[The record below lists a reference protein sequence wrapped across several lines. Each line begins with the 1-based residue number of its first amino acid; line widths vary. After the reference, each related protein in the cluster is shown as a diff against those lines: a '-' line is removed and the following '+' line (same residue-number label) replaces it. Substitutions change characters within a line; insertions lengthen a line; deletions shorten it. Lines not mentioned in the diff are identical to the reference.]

1 MKIQK
6 IEVTNFKPVA
16 NQEID
21 LNGCSAIVTAANEKG
36 KSALLSGLI
45 DRLRSKKPE
54 KIVKEGEKSGNYT
67 MKLTDGSTKDT

>member
-21 LNGCSAIVTAANEKG
+21 IRINRKMNK
-36 KSALLSGLI
+36 
-45 DRLRSKKPE
+45 
-54 KIVKEGEKSGNYT
+54 
-67 MKLTDGSTKDT
+67 